1 MGAVTSDRIRW
12 GALAWLLTLQFFVVE
27 TVVQFRGEGYSRADD
42 VISDLG
48 ATTWPGHQVMNA
60 SFVVQ
65 AALILGGTVLL
76 LPALGAGAGRVAA
89 YLFGLAAV
97 GVLLVGVL
105 PSDRSGTWHGVG
117 ATMYLIGSALGLIA
131 LAYALRPRSEVL
143 GTVLVVLGL
152 VGTAATVFFLTE
164 VAVLAEGATER
175 AAAYVLPIGLAVA
188 GLALGRSGAAAE
200 VGDGVGAGTRDDP
213 RPSRRE
219 ERARAR
225 AAAAERA
232 RERDAALEAAAQRAA
247 QRSGRTG
254 TGSADAETGAGS
266 AGAEPADDFD
276 ADDPWA
282 PTRRTD

>member
-1 MGAVTSDRIRW
+1 MDTVTSDRRRW

-48 ATTWPGHQVMNA
+48 ATTWPGHQAMNA

-65 AALILGGTVLL
+65 AALILGGAVLL
-76 LPALGAGAGRVAA
+76 LPTLRAGAGRVAA

-105 PSDRSGTWHGVG
+105 PSDRSDTWHGVG
-117 ATMYLIGSALGLIA
+117 ATLYLVGGALGLIA
-131 LAYALRPRSEVL
+131 LAYALRPRSELL
-143 GTVLVVLGL
+143 GSTLVVLG
-152 VGTAATVFFLTE
+152 TAATAFFLTG
-164 VAVLAEGATER
+164 VDVLAEGATER

-188 GLALGRSGAAAE
+188 GAALWRSGTGE
-200 VGDGVGAGTRDDP
+200 RTTGADAD
-213 RPSRRE
+213 RPSRSE
-219 ERARAR
+219 ERAAAR

-232 RERDAALEAAAQRAA
+232 RERDAALEAAARRAE
-247 QRSGRTG
+247 GDT
-254 TGSADAETGAGS
+254 
-266 AGAEPADDFD
+266 PADDFD

-282 PTRRTD
+282 PARRTDGPGAG